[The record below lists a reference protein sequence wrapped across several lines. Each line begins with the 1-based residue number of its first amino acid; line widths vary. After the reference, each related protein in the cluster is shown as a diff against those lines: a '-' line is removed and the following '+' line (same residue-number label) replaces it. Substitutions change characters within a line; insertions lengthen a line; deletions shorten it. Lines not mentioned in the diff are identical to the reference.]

1 MVETADTLQKYP
13 LIAILRGITPAEI
26 TATAEVLYQ
35 AGVRIIEVPL
45 NSPDPLHSIELL
57 AARLPD
63 CLIGAGTVLSAEQVR
78 DVQSAGGRLI
88 VSPNCDADVIR
99 TTRELRM
106 ISAPGVA
113 TPTEAFAALK
123 AGAQLLKLFPCE
135 AIPPAVIRAWRAVL
149 PKEVPLVA
157 VGGITPEKLAEYQAA
172 GVLGYGLGSALYK
185 AGQSLAITRANAQ
198 AFQQAVNQLN
208 RV

>member
-1 MVETADTLQKYP
+1 MVETADTLQKHP

-185 AGQSLAITRANAQ
+185 AGQSLAITRANAL

>member
-1 MVETADTLQKYP
+1 MVETISILQKHP

-35 AGVRIIEVPL
+35 AGVRIIEVPP

-57 AARLPD
+57 TARLPD
-63 CLIGAGTVLSAEQVR
+63 CLIGAGTVLTTEQVR

-113 TPTEAFAALK
+113 TPTEAFSALK
-123 AGAQLLKLFPCE
+123 AGAHLLKLFPCQSISPN
-135 AIPPAVIRAWRAVL
+135 AIRAWRAVL
-149 PKEVPLVA
+149 PKDTVLIA
-157 VGGITPEKLAEYQAA
+157 VGGITPEQLAEYRAA
-172 GVLGYGLGSALYK
+172 GVLGFGLGSALYK
-185 AGQSLAITRANAQ
+185 AGQTLANTRTNAQ

-208 RV
+208 PV

>member
-1 MVETADTLQKYP
+1 MVDTADLLQKHP

-26 TATAEVLYQ
+26 AATADVLYQ
-35 AGVRIIEVPL
+35 AGLRIIEVPL

-63 CLIGAGTVLSAEQVR
+63 CLIGAGTVLTREQVR

-88 VSPNCDADVIR
+88 VSPNCDADVICA
-99 TTRELRM
+99 TRDLRM

-157 VGGITPEKLAEYQAA
+157 VGGITPEKLAEYRAA

-198 AFQQAVNQLN
+198 AFQQAVTQLN

>member
-1 MVETADTLQKYP
+1 MVETADTLQKHP

-106 ISAPGVA
+106 VSAPGVA